1 MIFWCLF
8 AFITSG
14 YEHSIANMT
23 LLTISLLSP
32 FSADVSIFGYFYNIL
47 VVTLGNM
54 VGGILFV
61 AMPYFII
68 SKREEV

>member
-1 MIFWCLF
+1 MVFWCLF

-23 LLTISLLSP
+23 LLTVGVLSP
-32 FSADVSIFGYFYNIL
+32 NGAAVSLSGYFYNIL

-54 VGGILFV
+54 AGGILFTAV
-61 AMPYFII
+61 PYYLI
-68 SKREEV
+68 SGKKEA